1 MVQWGECWIASMLR
15 QGYAGRRRHD
25 VPRND
30 DSHAQF
36 IWRTLNSS
44 LLTNYQKMGLART

>member
-36 IWRTLNSS
+36 IWGRLYVKNIDSFS
-44 LLTNYQKMGLART
+44 